1 MRRIGLNLFL
11 VIALSGCPFSK
22 QKKETTS
29 SVTPESGLLERGK
42 AVYNANCTACH
53 NSNPKLPGSIGPDVY
68 GSSKELLTARI
79 VHGKYP
85 DGYQPKRASGAMP
98 ALPHLSADIDALT
111 KYLNS
116 N

>member
-11 VIALSGCPFSK
+11 VISLSGCPFSK
-22 QKKETTS
+22 SKKETTS
-29 SVTPESGLLERGK
+29 SNTPESALLERGK

-53 NSNPKLPGSIGPDVY
+53 NGNPKLPGSIGPDVY

-79 VHGKYP
+79 VHGIYP
-85 DGYQPKRASGAMP
+85 DGYKPKRTSGAMP